1 MLRGSRSK
9 AFFIQLDR
17 FGQKQINARYKSLFL
32 CFRRPKACQCNYSS
46 RCDIITTL
54 ECSYLTRGFKAIHDR
69 HGNVHEYDFGFG
81 RSRVGVAECSGFVCF
96 KGFET
101 VCRCVGFVEAVT
113 TLFCSK
119 LSIGELRRDQ
129 KAFAM
134 NSPGVWTP
142 PDGGRKLPWTTW
154 LADSFNSRRERQFLQ
169 ITRRG
174 FIETVRS
181 RPTRGRHHD
190 VELSTRFAQCLD
202 LEVAAGHDG
211 LFPKWLDD
219 NVRLWM
225 RWASPLPLTSSGIVT
240 ETVVPTSFLLCTNH
254 AHAQT
259 CTLRQVVF
267 LGECT
272 EQLTGHELLRYTF
285 TTIRDR
291 QPYSR
296 TLLLVVRRY

>member
-101 VCRCVGFVEAVT
+101 VCRYGGLLPISSVGFEGSTSTAAFEGVGFVEAVT

-134 NSPGVWTP
+134 NSPGVW
-142 PDGGRKLPWTTW
+142 LS
-154 LADSFNSRRERQFLQ
+154 ADSFNSRRERQFLQ

-174 FIETVRS
+174 FVRMA
-181 RPTRGRHHD
+181 RI
-190 VELSTRFAQCLD
+190 V
-202 LEVAAGHDG
+202 
-211 LFPKWLDD
+211 
-219 NVRLWM
+219 
-225 RWASPLPLTSSGIVT
+225 SG
-240 ETVVPTSFLLCTNH
+240 P
-254 AHAQT
+254 A
-259 CTLRQVVF
+259 
-267 LGECT
+267 
-272 EQLTGHELLRYTF
+272 
-285 TTIRDR
+285 
-291 QPYSR
+291 
-296 TLLLVVRRY
+296 